1 MAATLVAIAGPRLA
15 ALAVTCAGCAPHA
28 AAPPAAALTA
38 PPAAAL
44 TKAELRPVLT
54 AVVPALA
61 ACVGDGTAAGV
72 VELALTITSDARGT
86 SIVVDDVLVTGPLAA
101 APGFRGCA
109 ATTLAAAPAPRL
121 DRAGRATVRYPVT
134 FDPRPPDNRDAALVD
149 AAARAAAAG
158 RWAEARAQAE
168 VGLTRTSLDGPHRR
182 RLIELAGVAAC
193 ALGDR
198 AAAARYQALAAP
210 AAEAAIAAACAR

>member
-1 MAATLVAIAGPRLA
+1 MTGALVAIAGPRLV
-15 ALAVTCAGCAPHA
+15 ALAAACAGCAPR
-28 AAPPAAALTA
+28 APAPRPTA
-38 PPAAAL
+38 PQATL
-44 TKAELRPVLT
+44 TKAELRPVLK

-61 ACVGDGTAAGV
+61 ACVGDGAAAGV
-72 VELALTITSDARGT
+72 VELALTITSDAHGT
-86 SIVVDDVLVTGPLAA
+86 AIAVDDVLVTGPLAA

-109 ATTLAAAPAPRL
+109 AAALAAAPAPRL
-121 DRAGRATVRYPVT
+121 ARAGRAAIRYPVT

-149 AAARAAAAG
+149 AAAQAAAAG
-158 RWAEARAQAE
+158 RWREARTQAEA
-168 VGLTRTSLDGPHRR
+168 GLTRTSLDGPHRR

-210 AAEAAIAAACAR
+210 AAEAVIAAACAR

>member
-1 MAATLVAIAGPRLA
+1 MTAALVAIAGPPLA
-15 ALAVTCAGCAPHA
+15 ALAVACASGAPGA
-28 AAPPAAALTA
+28 PAAPTAAPT
-38 PPAAAL
+38 AAL
-44 TKAELRPVLT
+44 TKAELRPVLK

-61 ACVGDGTAAGV
+61 ACVDPDAPAGV

-86 SIVVDDVLVTGPLAA
+86 TIAVDDVQVTGPLAA
-101 APGFRGCA
+101 APRFRGCA
-109 ATTLAAAPAPRL
+109 ATALTTAPAPRL
-121 DRAGRATVRYPVT
+121 DRPGRATIRYPVT

-149 AAARAAAAG
+149 PADRAAAAG
-158 RWAEARAQAE
+158 RWAEARAAAE
-168 VGLTRTSLDGPHRR
+168 AGLTRTSLDGPHRR

-198 AAAARYQALAAP
+198 AAAAHFQALAAP

>member
-1 MAATLVAIAGPRLA
+1 MTAALVAIAGPRLV
-15 ALAVTCAGCAPHA
+15 ALAAACASSASCAGRAPG
-28 AAPPAAALTA
+28 PRP
-38 PPAAAL
+38 AL
-44 TKAELRPVLT
+44 TKAELRPVLK

-61 ACVGDGTAAGV
+61 ACVDDGAAAGV

-86 SIVVDDVLVTGPLAA
+86 AIAVDDVQVTGPLAA

-109 ATTLAAAPAPRL
+109 AATLTAAPAPRL
-121 DRAGRATVRYPVT
+121 ARAGRATIRYPVT
-134 FDPRPPDNRDAALVD
+134 FDPRPPDNRDAARVD
-149 AAARAAAAG
+149 AAAQAAAAG
-158 RWAEARAQAE
+158 RWREARTQAEA
-168 VGLTRTSLDGPHRR
+168 GLTRTSLDGPHRR

-210 AAEAAIAAACAR
+210 AAELAIAAACAR